1 MTKQI
6 YIIHGYRA
14 SSTNHWFPWLK
25 KRLLADGLQA
35 DILNM
40 PNPLQ
45 PRLGDWLDTLS
56 LSLHTLNENTYIVAH
71 SVGCPAI
78 LRFLE
83 HIQLR
88 KQLGGII
95 LVSGF
100 AKSLPALKMLDEFT
114 QGSFDHQKSSR
125 PRSTVLS
132 SLLRTTKL
140 CLFHGARI
148 WHNKLTL
155 RYMKSSTGVIF

>member
-1 MTKQI
+1 MTKQV
-6 YIIHGYRA
+6 YIIHGYGA

-25 KRLLADGLQA
+25 KRLLADGVQA

-45 PRLGDWLDTLS
+45 PRLEDWLDTLS
-56 LSLHTLNENTYIVAH
+56 LYQHTLHENTYLVAH
-71 SVGCPAI
+71 SLGCPAI

-100 AKSLPALKMLDEFT
+100 AKSLPTLQMLDEFT
-114 QGSFDHQKSSR
+114 QGSFDHQKSSS

-132 SLLRTTKL
+132 LLLRTTKL
-140 CLFHGARI
+140 FHFHGARS

-155 RYMKSSTGVIF
+155 RYTKSSTGVIF

>member
-114 QGSFDHQKSSR
+114 QGSFDHQKIIEAAKHRAVIASKDDQIV
-125 PRSTVLS
+125 P
-132 SLLRTTKL
+132 
-140 CLFHGARI
+140 FHGARI